1 MTTPLGIIKNS
12 KNHIYGIPYITT
24 FIVLKNSVVDSSYSM
39 LLRKPRFRDAK
50 VTHDCGKN
58 VMTIQG
64 DGTIKTIS
72 INKKLG
78 LETKKPQIHVC
89 YELMQRLT
97 SEDEDL
103 IFEIERKLFPIDT
116 ITVLEETIS
125 LLSVEVPKIE
135 SIKESDS
142 KQRTLD
148 QTSTK
153 VVPSTMKSKEFC
165 VRPKVSLENKV
176 YPESYYHHNQ
186 DNIQVDETTTK
197 IQV

>member
-1 MTTPLGIIKNS
+1 
-12 KNHIYGIPYITT
+12 
-24 FIVLKNSVVDSSYSM
+24 
-39 LLRKPRFRDAK
+39 
-50 VTHDCGKN
+50 
-58 VMTIQG
+58 
-64 DGTIKTIS
+64 
-72 INKKLG
+72 
-78 LETKKPQIHVC
+78 
-89 YELMQRLT
+89 MQRLT

-116 ITVLEETIS
+116 ITFLEETIS